1 MQSNLLPTLL
11 YRYFAQTGEVTI
23 PSIGQ
28 LIYTKSNSVNE
39 FALKELKP
47 ASTSLDFK
55 NGDQELND
63 RQFQYLVNRTGN
75 PENQVKDALALLGEE
90 LHQRLHHEKKLEWMG
105 VGSFFVDENG
115 SIQFQAKTNHVELYK
130 PLHYQHVIREDAV
143 YEMRVGEEQKSTLE
157 MEHFFEEQRNTVGK
171 SKWKQGALILLGVL
185 LIALFVRYSKGSF
198 SLLDGR
204 SNKLQFKSMQST
216 YKVIQ

>member
-1 MQSNLLPTLL
+1 MQSNQLPTLL

-28 LIYTKSNSVNE
+28 LVYTNSNSVNE

-47 ASTSLDFK
+47 GHAMLDFK
-55 NGDQELND
+55 NGDQKLNEK
-63 RQFQYLVNRTGN
+63 QFQYLVNRTGN
-75 PENQVKDALALLGEE
+75 PEDQVKDALVLLGEE

-115 SIQFQAKTNHVELYK
+115 SIQFQAKTNHVELHK

-157 MEHFFEEQRNTVGK
+157 MENFFEEQRNAVGK
-171 SKWKQGALILLGVL
+171 NKWKQGALILVGVL
-185 LIALFVRYSKGSF
+185 LIALFARYSKGSF

-204 SNKLQFKSMQST
+204 FNKLQFKSVQST
-216 YKVIQ
+216 YKVI